1 MDSLFDRPLWTI
13 HKVAYPT
20 QADLSVE
27 AQMEEFEDE
36 IKAAKAD
43 EDRKEFVSSVR
54 DEKRVLS
61 VGVPSISN
69 ENVKRTTKII
79 KT

>member
-1 MDSLFDRPLWTI
+1 
-13 HKVAYPT
+13 
-20 QADLSVE
+20 
-27 AQMEEFEDE
+27 MEEFEDE